1 MNTEVPTLARKA
13 IAELLGTFVLVCFAT
28 GVMISGVVPFMGLAL
43 SPALAVFILIL
54 TLGYI
59 SGAHFNPAVSLAFLL
74 LKQMNL
80 KEFITYVLAQ
90 LAGSAIAALSMF
102 VIFSKAKS
110 NVVHSGVNQLAHG
123 TSFLT
128 GFFLELG
135 MTIVFILVVLLASQ
149 VRANE
154 PKQLAPFSI
163 SIAVFGLLLTFGPLT
178 GACFNPARWFG
189 PALASGFWNNGAIYI
204 FAPMIGSVL
213 GVFTFRYLSSGA
225 GRNPA

>member
-28 GVMISGVVPFMGLAL
+28 GVIISGVVPFMGLAL

-102 VIFSKAKS
+102 VIFLKL
-110 NVVHSGVNQLAHG
+110 NQM
-123 TSFLT
+123 SS
-128 GFFLELG
+128 
-135 MTIVFILVVLLASQ
+135 IV
-149 VRANE
+149 E
-154 PKQLAPFSI
+154 
-163 SIAVFGLLLTFGPLT
+163 
-178 GACFNPARWFG
+178 
-189 PALASGFWNNGAIYI
+189 
-204 FAPMIGSVL
+204 
-213 GVFTFRYLSSGA
+213 
-225 GRNPA
+225 